1 MRIIRKVLLYFC
13 VALLL
18 ISAGWQL
25 HIWYSRNYTRHEH
38 RRVKLGGF
46 QFVNPLLDVELPEG
60 YGFRHEMIPFK
71 QKVKKYVDRQINSGA
86 VTEMS
91 VYFRDLSD
99 GPWFGINEDEK
110 FAPASLLKLD
120 ILIAWLKRAEKDPK
134 VLEQTFVFDEKI
146 FPSNEQNIKPLQAL
160 TAGARYTV
168 EELLRYMMNYSD
180 NKATWLLFS
189 GLSAEELK
197 KVDDD
202 MDVTF
207 DPEGK
212 DTITVHGYSGFFRIL
227 YNASY
232 LSREMSEKALK
243 LMSHQAFRQGIFAGV
258 PNGVVVSSKFGEAVY
273 GKEKQLHEFGIVY
286 HPKGPYILGI
296 MTRGYDLAV
305 QTGMIRDVSALIY
318 NEVLN
323 ASSVGK

>member
-1 MRIIRKVLLYFC
+1 MHIICKVMLYVC
-13 VALLL
+13 GALLL

-25 HIWYSRNYTRHEH
+25 QIWYSRHYTHQED
-38 RRVKLGGF
+38 RRVKLSGF
-46 QFVNPLLDVELPEG
+46 QFVSPLLDVELPEG
-60 YGFRHEMIPFK
+60 YGVRHELIPFK
-71 QKVKKYVDRQINSGA
+71 YKVKQYVDRQISSGA

-99 GPWFGINEDEK
+99 GPWFGINEKEK

-134 VLEQTFVFDEKI
+134 VLKQTFVFDEKV
-146 FPSNEQNIKPLQAL
+146 FPSNEQNIKPLQTL

-168 EELLRYMMNYSD
+168 EELLRFMMNYSD
-180 NKATWLLFS
+180 NKATWLLYS
-189 GLSAEELK
+189 GLSDEELK

-207 DPEGK
+207 DQVGR
-212 DTITVHGYSGFFRIL
+212 DTTTVHGYSGFFRIL

-232 LSREMSEKALK
+232 LSREMSEKALE
-243 LMSHQAFRQGIFAGV
+243 LMSHQAFRQGIFAGI
-258 PNGVVVSSKFGEAVY
+258 PAGVVVSSKFGEAVY

-286 HPKGPYILGI
+286 HSNGPYILGI

-305 QTGMIRDVSALIY
+305 QAGIIKDVSALIY
-318 NEVLN
+318 NEILN
-323 ASSVGK
+323 SSIASR